1 MKNLFALALALG
13 FAFGASAQT
22 TFNVD
27 VSCIPSGFDN
37 LFVTGPWCGWCA
49 NDVYNTMTDPD
60 GDGVYSVTV
69 EELEGTVEYKY
80 AINGFEEQE
89 DLVNDM
95 VDGADCAPITDFNG
109 YANRT
114 AEAGS
119 TTNDYYGTCDGTCND
134 VPPTNVK
141 FQVDMAGYEGAFGS
155 VTLNGEF
162 NGWCG
167 NCAPMTD
174 DDGDGVYELTV
185 PLTGDTLEYK
195 FAIGAWEDQED
206 LEAEASCA
214 LTTYDEGAPNGC
226 CFVNRFVVLEGD
238 DMVQDVVCWNSC
250 QECNA
255 APVLGCTNAEA
266 CNYDAVATEDDGSC
280 IFGDGPV
287 AGLELMEGLCAG
299 DSGMVS
305 LDSLSMGLYDS
316 GVNFMVDMGTSM
328 APMPLT
334 IGGLALAPGSYI
346 FTATDSLG
354 CSSETFFELGSPEV
368 LTIATEIV
376 MFSTGVADGQAE
388 ATVTGGTP
396 DYNVVWTNLGGLEV
410 NPDSLGVGLYTVFVT
425 DANGCTAQADL
436 TMTVDGMEEM
446 LDLEASLF
454 PVPVQDEL
462 TLRLGAPLR
471 AAAIV
476 TLFDAQGRQR
486 STEVMSASQSN
497 ITLNT
502 SGLAAGLYTI
512 QLTTEEVRASWN
524 FVK

>member
-1 MKNLFALALALG
+1 MKNLFSLALALG
-13 FAFGASAQT
+13 CAFGALAQT

-27 VSCIPSGFDN
+27 VSCLPSGFDN

-69 EELEGTVEYKY
+69 EELTGTVEYKY
-80 AINGFEEQE
+80 AINGFAEQE
-89 DLVNDM
+89 NLVNDM
-95 VDGADCAPITDFNG
+95 VDGADCAPITDFSG

-114 AEAGS
+114 TEAGS

-134 VPPTNVK
+134 LPPTNVT
-141 FQVDMAGYEGAFGS
+141 FQVDMAEYEGAFGS

-167 NCAPMTD
+167 DCAPMAD
-174 DDGDGVYELTV
+174 DDGDMVYELTI

-226 CFVNRFVVLEGD
+226 CFVNRFVVLSGD

-255 APVLGCTNAEA
+255 APVLGCTDAEA
-266 CNYDAVATEDDGSC
+266 CNYDADATEDDESC
-280 IFGDGPV
+280 IYGDGPV
-287 AGLELMEGLCAG
+287 VELTVDDALCFGGEGVL
-299 DSGMVS
+299 S
-305 LDSLSMGLYDS
+305 LDSATMLLLDDGLITVEVLGAGETLPAGD
-316 GVNFMVDMGTSM
+316 
-328 APMPLT
+328 
-334 IGGLALAPGSYI
+334 YI
-346 FTATDSLG
+346 FMATDTLG
-354 CSSETFFELGSPEV
+354 CSSETAFTVGEPDELVIE
-368 LTIATEIV
+368 LTIEAFDSGE
-376 MFSTGVADGQAE
+376 GDGQAS
-388 ATVTGGTP
+388 ATVEGGTP
-396 DYNVVWTNLGGLEV
+396 DYVLSWTNLGGVEV
-410 NPDSLGVGLYTVFVT
+410 NPDSLDAGLYTAFVT

-436 TMTVDGMEEM
+436 TMTVDGTEEV
-446 LDLEASLF
+446 LGLEASLF
-454 PVPVQDEL
+454 PVPVKDEL

-471 AAAIV
+471 GVAYV
-476 TLFDAQGRQR
+476 TVFDAQGRQW
-486 STEVMSASQSN
+486 STEVMSPSQSN

-512 QLTTEEVRASWN
+512 QLTTEEARASWN

>member
-1 MKNLFALALALG
+1 MKNLFSLALAFG
-13 FAFGASAQT
+13 CAFGALAQT

-27 VSCIPSGFDN
+27 VSCIDSGFDN

-49 NDVYNTMTDPD
+49 NDTYNTMTDPD

-69 EELEGTVEYKY
+69 EELTGTVEYKY

-89 DLVNDM
+89 NLVNDM
-95 VDGADCAPITDFNG
+95 VDGANCAPITDFNG

-114 AEAGS
+114 TEAGS
-119 TTNDYYGTCDGTCND
+119 TTNDYGTCDGTCND

-141 FQVDMAGYEGAFGS
+141 FQVDMAEYEGPFGS

-174 DDGDGVYELTV
+174 DDGDGVYELTI

-206 LEAEASCA
+206 LEAESSCA

-226 CFVNRFVVLEGD
+226 CYVNRFVVLAGD

-255 APVLGCTNAEA
+255 APVLGCTDTEA
-266 CNYDAVATEDDGSC
+266 CNYDAGATEDDGSC

-287 AGLELMEGLCAG
+287 VELTVEDALCFGGEGVL
-299 DSGMVS
+299 S
-305 LDSLSMGLYDS
+305 LDSATMLLLDDGLITVEVLGAGETLPAGD
-316 GVNFMVDMGTSM
+316 
-328 APMPLT
+328 
-334 IGGLALAPGSYI
+334 YI
-346 FTATDSLG
+346 FMATDNLG
-354 CSSETFFELGSPEV
+354 CSSETNFTVGEPDELVIEV
-368 LTIATEIV
+368 IIV
-376 MFSTGVADGQAE
+376 AFDSGAGDGQAE
-388 ATVTGGTP
+388 ATVIGGTP
-396 DYNVVWTNLGGLEV
+396 DYNVVWTNLGGVEV
-410 NPDSLGVGLYTVFVT
+410 NPDSLGVGLYTAFVT
-425 DANGCTAQADL
+425 DANGCTAQADV
-436 TMTVDGMEEM
+436 TMTVDGMEEV
-446 LDLEASLF
+446 LGLEASLF
-454 PVPVQDEL
+454 PVPVKDEL

-471 AAAIV
+471 SAAFV
-476 TLFDAQGRQR
+476 TLFDAQGRQW
-486 STEVMSASQSN
+486 STEAMSPSQSN

-512 QLTTEEVRASWN
+512 QLTTEGARASWN